1 MDFRVPS
8 VIFEA
13 KPGMHVGA
21 LGVMAARMLA
31 RLIRYAIVSDDQCDG
46 SVATGF
52 RWFSTNVR
60 L

>member
-1 MDFRVPS
+1 MDLRAPS
-8 VIFEA
+8 AIFEA
-13 KPGMHVGA
+13 KAGVHVVA